1 MVKKENPPGELIDN
15 FDFVLVGAGSKFP
28 FRSYVSSIDPTNAE
42 PGVLIAGSQNV
53 FMNLRGNPAVRPGLL
68 RRGVADATLAGTKS
82 SYEWAASTGITH
94 PLRVNNGNLEVEVQT
109 SAGLVWVNLLTG
121 LTLTRFVFI
130 PWWNDTLKKDQL
142 LMVKGDTV
150 IHEWSGG
157 VGLVAAVSN
166 ANGFISAIDQP
177 NTSGQAFKGSGG
189 AGYVVGD
196 VLTVTGGAAT
206 VYVDA
211 VSPGG
216 VSAVSLQSGGT
227 GYAVNDVIALALPAN
242 GNETFIKILTVNGSG
257 VILTY
262 QIQTAG
268 SGYVADTINKVAASG
283 GSGTGAFFF
292 VTATG
297 NTVTAW
303 HLKQNGSGYSQAS
316 NVVLTG
322 GTGTGATLNID
333 TVGNGMIT
341 LAGNKSVSQLG
352 FEGAGGSLM
361 INGHSYT
368 YVLSNQNGGQS
379 FVGLSSDP
387 SGEAV
392 GSVVLQTVVTQNNLP
407 DPANLQFTNDFIQVI
422 NNQLHVGCYNSR
434 FVYVS
439 SDTDYTDFTVPGT
452 RSQGDPDLL
461 TLDSNVRGIAVQPT
475 TNAQVQ
481 NAVISGGLGDWYT
494 IIRSQITV
502 GTTLEEQVTVTKSE
516 SADLA
521 TALAHE
527 FIDNIG
533 GDIVFL
539 DQNNQLREF
548 GNVRNIATPVF
559 PLLSLDVY
567 TELQGVNFT
576 GGHLRAIADEDG
588 ETVYI
593 TSPVDGVDYMYQI
606 RQKLD
611 AVGNLTAQRIW
622 QPPQVRGLSRIAL
635 INGVT
640 YGHSNSQ
647 PQLYQLWNT
656 NQYHDDSPAD
666 QPLPYEC
673 HLVAAYLNGGRTVL
687 VKFDKLFTEGY
698 MTQGSIVNCNV
709 LMEYEGSLNNPTIVL
724 NNPAKGQKL
733 ARFFVSANDSS
744 LGENSLGSNPLGDGL
759 APSGGDMALLP
770 KFRCIRYLTAQDM
783 FEYAFDVNS
792 NTADTQWEILC
803 IGVNQA
809 PSENRP
815 VNLSATK

>member
-1 MVKKENPPGELIDN
+1 MSKQEQVGDLIDN
-15 FDFVLVGAGSKFP
+15 FDFILVGAGSKFP

-53 FMNLRGNPAVRPGLL
+53 YINLRGNPQVRPGLL

-82 SYEWAASTGITH
+82 SYEWQASTGITH
-94 PLRVNNGNLEVEVQT
+94 PLRINNGNLEVEVQT
-109 SAGLVWVNLLTG
+109 AAGLIWVNLMTS
-121 LTLTRFVFI
+121 LTLTRFVFV

-142 LMVKGDTV
+142 LFVKGDTV

-157 VGLVAAVSN
+157 VGIVSAVSN
-166 ANGFISAIDQP
+166 ASGFIGTILQP
-177 NTSGQAFKGSGG
+177 GDLSLTNTSGGI
-189 AGYVVGD
+189 GYVVGD
-196 VLTVTGGAAT
+196 VLGVTGGAAT
-206 VYVDA
+206 IYVDQI
-211 VSPGG
+211 SPGG
-216 VSAVSLQSGGT
+216 VSGVSIQAPGS
-227 GYAVNDVIALALPAN
+227 GYAVNDTISLAVEGN
-242 GNETFIKILTVNGSG
+242 GNKAILKVLTVDGSG
-257 VILTY
+257 VVLTY
-262 QIQTAG
+262 SILNAG
-268 SGYVADTINKVAASG
+268 SGYVQDTINKVASTSS
-283 GSGTGAFFF
+283 GSGTGFFAFI
-292 VTATG
+292 TSTG
-297 NTVTAW
+297 NTITQW
-303 HLKQNGSGYSQAS
+303 HLQKNGSGYSTA
-316 NVVLTG
+316 NNIPLTG
-322 GTGTGATLNID
+322 GTGTGATLSITATANYA
-333 TVGNGMIT
+333 VT
-341 LAGNKSVSQLG
+341 LAGNKSATQLG
-352 FEGAGGSLM
+352 FEGASGNIM
-361 INGHSYT
+361 INGHTYT
-368 YVLSNQNGGQS
+368 FSLSNQDGGQS
-379 FVGLSSDP
+379 FVGLSADP
-387 SGEAV
+387 SAEPV
-392 GSVVLQTVVTQNNLP
+392 GSVVLQPIVTNNNLP

-439 SDTDYTDFTVPGT
+439 SNTDYTNFTVPAT

-494 IIRSQITV
+494 VIRSQITV
-502 GTTLEEQVTVTKSE
+502 GTTLEEQVSVTKSE

-533 GDIVFL
+533 GDIIFL

-548 GNVRNIATPVF
+548 GNVRNITTPVF

-567 TELQGVNFT
+567 TELKGLNFT

-588 ETVYI
+588 ETVYLVC
-593 TSPVDGVDYMYQI
+593 PNGGVDYMYQI

-622 QPPQVRGLSRIAL
+622 HPPQVRGLSRIAL
-635 INGVT
+635 INGIT

-656 NQYHDDSPAD
+656 NQYHDDSPGG

-673 HLVAAYLNGGRTVL
+673 DLFLAYLNGGRTSL
-687 VKFDKLFTEGY
+687 VKFDKLFVEGY
-698 MTQGSIVNCNV
+698 MTQGSVVGCNV
-709 LMEYEGSLNNPTIVL
+709 LLEYEGSLNTPSVVL
-724 NNPAKGQKL
+724 NDPAKGQKK
-733 ARFFVSANDSS
+733 ARFYVAANDAS

-759 APSGGDMALLP
+759 DPLGGDAALIP
-770 KFRCIRYLTAQDM
+770 KFRCIRDVTAQDV
-783 FEYAFDVNS
+783 FEYALDVNS

-803 IGVNQA
+803 IGVNQI
-809 PSENRP
+809 PSQNRP
-815 VNLSATK
+815 VNLRKNN